1 MKLIATRAMRYKTR
15 RLQAGDEFEEAND
28 VFARVLVMRK
38 RAEYAPDKPVAKP
51 APEPPRPAPPAA
63 EEDNSVDD
71 LREEAERL
79 GIDVDGRW
87 GKVRLQAEIARAKL

>member
-1 MKLIATRAMRYKTR
+1 MKLIATRPMRYRTR
-15 RLQAGDEFEEAND
+15 RLQAGEEFEEAND

-38 RAEYAPDKPVAKP
+38 RAQYADKPAAKP
-51 APEPPRPAPPAA
+51 APEPPRPAPPPA
-63 EEDNSVDD
+63 EEDNSLDD

-79 GIDVDGRW
+79 GVDVDGRW